1 MMIMNC
7 FCKMVDQGTAESHI
21 FRRNLPS
28 GSLTIITQH
37 AEEGVDPDVL
47 ICSATVQSTYL

>member
-1 MMIMNC
+1 MMMMNC

-21 FRRNLPS
+21 FKRNLPS